1 MEIKFLISLIL
12 ISNEKIQQ
20 QGKYLLWQN
29 PLNSREIFEV
39 GVFAKPS
46 SREKLREMFLKFS
59 RENQLH

>member
-12 ISNEKIQQ
+12 ISYEKIQQ

-29 PLNSREIFEV
+29 PINSREIFEV

-46 SREKLREMFLKFS
+46 SRENCEKCS
-59 RENQLH
+59 